1 MQGSQKTGE
10 NEYYTHFCTGY
21 WVENATVK
29 PVYQGYGTW
38 TAVGKEKVLV
48 MNRTMDEWDGKAEP
62 IRGNTM
68 NGFKISVYDITED
81 PAGKEVYC
89 GELETDID
97 EDALEFFNYFTT
109 KAYKQSVEHQT
120 LKSVSSS
127 RQLDVFSVTESA
139 GDSV

>member
-1 MQGSQKTGE
+1 M
-10 NEYYTHFCTGY
+10 
-21 WVENATVK
+21 
-29 PVYQGYGTW
+29 
-38 TAVGKEKVLV
+38 GKEKVLV

-109 KAYKQSVEHQT
+109 KAYKQSVERQT
-120 LKSVSSS
+120 LKSTSSS

>member
-1 MQGSQKTGE
+1 M
-10 NEYYTHFCTGY
+10 
-21 WVENATVK
+21 
-29 PVYQGYGTW
+29 
-38 TAVGKEKVLV
+38 GKEKVLT
-48 MNRTMDEWDGKAEP
+48 MTRTMDEWDGKAEP

-97 EDALEFFNYFTT
+97 EDSLEFFNYFTT
-109 KAYKQSVEHQT
+109 KAYKQNVERQT
-120 LKSVSSS
+120 LKSTSSS

-139 GDSV
+139 GDAV